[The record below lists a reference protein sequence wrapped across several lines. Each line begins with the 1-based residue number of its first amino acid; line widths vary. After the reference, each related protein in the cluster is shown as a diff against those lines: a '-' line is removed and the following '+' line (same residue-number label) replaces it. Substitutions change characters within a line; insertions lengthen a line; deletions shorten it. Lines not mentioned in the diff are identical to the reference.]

1 MNSVQ
6 NALRQIKVLYS
17 SLNPLE
23 PEQELIKIVRSL
35 LPCAKGLINS
45 DVVDN
50 KENFVCIG
58 YYSADITTCIG
69 RLSSLQDSKIL
80 FMNMLGIEFISDFLL
95 FTESPDKEHFKYFF
109 SKYMRNI
116 EQANC
121 NFEASAMYNEIYN
134 RYNGKKGFDY
144 RRYLNQ
150 AAVGNIFLLLHEWV
164 HLDSNLINSAIQ
176 LFRLDSTKKFFG
188 ERTDIYL
195 REVACDFSAFKFIAE
210 LVKENNLFVTKKE
223 TLDVVLFQVLM
234 SSLYDSFA
242 GLLLN
247 MIGNPNY
254 HLEGFISN
262 LNAVTQE
269 RLQDFSIVIKIAGNS
284 GLLDSDFDISA
295 SLDKT
300 RKGMG
305 AYLNNLAEFFGD
317 ELLSEIE
324 LFNSRQVEVSN
335 FDPKESK
342 SVWSIFL

>member
-1 MNSVQ
+1 MNSIQ

-23 PEQELIKIVRSL
+23 PEQELIKIGSSL
-35 LPCAKGLINS
+35 LPYAKGLINS
-45 DVVDN
+45 DVVNN
-50 KENFVCIG
+50 KENFVCMG

-69 RLSSLQDSKIL
+69 RLSSLPDSKIL

-95 FTESPDKEHFKYFF
+95 FTENPDKEHFKYFF

-121 NFEASAMYNEIYN
+121 N
-134 RYNGKKGFDY
+134 
-144 RRYLNQ
+144 
-150 AAVGNIFLLLHEWV
+150 
-164 HLDSNLINSAIQ
+164 
-176 LFRLDSTKKFFG
+176 LFRSDSTKKFFG

-210 LVKENNLFVTKKE
+210 LVKEKNLFVTKRE
-223 TLDVVLFQVLM
+223 TLEVVLFQVLM

-242 GLLLN
+242 GLLMN

-254 HLEGFISN
+254 HLKGFISN

-284 GLLDSDFDISA
+284 GLLDSDFDIAA
-295 SLDKT
+295 SLNKT
-300 RKGMG
+300 GKGMG
-305 AYLNNLAEFFGD
+305 DYLNNLSKFFGD

-324 LFNSRQVEVSN
+324 LFNSRQVEASSS
-335 FDPKESK
+335 DKKESRP
-342 SVWSIFL
+342 VWSIFL